1 MNLLDDSWKEN
12 LALCSRSTVNKV
24 DLHDLGVREVIC
36 GVFVGLCS
44 HEDLASILLLG
55 ICRATQPSIEKLHN
69 CGIFSVFQLR
79 MVASVS
85 PPKSLFYTGKAQNTG
100 QLMRLDG
107 RLSDKPGEA

>member
-1 MNLLDDSWKEN
+1 MES
-12 LALCSRSTVNKV
+12 S
-24 DLHDLGVREVIC
+24 
-36 GVFVGLCS
+36 
-44 HEDLASILLLG
+44 LASAHMKTWLLSYYSAQG
-55 ICRATQPSIEKLHN
+55 NSTQHRKVAPFKHVYDGGMS
-69 CGIFSVFQLR
+69 SVFQLR